1 MSVSSPRASV
11 YFHSLGCPKNRLDT
25 EVMLGSLALEG
36 FAIAERLE
44 DADAVVVNTCSFIE
58 SAREESIRAILEVA
72 ERRESGELRALVV
85 AGCLPQRYGA
95 ELAREL
101 PEVDAFVGTGT
112 FRDIGA
118 ILGEALAGRSRGV
131 YVEAG
136 RTHLYDEHAPRLL
149 VGPVH
154 SAYLKI
160 SEGCDRI
167 CSFCAIPGI
176 RGRFQ
181 SRSPAS
187 VVAEARQLAA
197 AGVRELN
204 LVAQDATAFG
214 KDLPGRPRLAAL
226 LRELDSVEEL
236 DWIRQL
242 YLYPSA
248 IDEPLIQVL
257 ASGRRVLPYVDVPL
271 QHASDRMLRAMKR
284 GTTAERQRRLV
295 ERLRRG
301 IPELT
306 LRSTVIVGFPGE
318 REEDFEE
325 LLAFVRDVRF
335 DRLGVFRYS
344 DEEST
349 AAFALADK
357 VPPALARDRYRRL
370 TELQRGIMREK
381 LEGMVGR
388 EVEVLVDE
396 TTPGTA
402 RGRLASQAPEI
413 DGMVLLQGDVQP
425 GDLVRAR
432 ITGVCDV
439 DLEAQ
444 ASGQARSPAR
454 AGTSHCCPCG
464 SPSSAGCGCAG
475 SPRRCACRSPG
486 PPGTRGA

>member
-1 MSVSSPRASV
+1 VSVAPERASV

-36 FAIAERLE
+36 YAIAERLE

-58 SAREESIRAILEVA
+58 SAREESIRAILDVA

-118 ILGEALAGRSRGV
+118 ILADALAGHSRGV

-149 VGPVH
+149 VGPTH
-154 SAYLKI
+154 SAYVKI
-160 SEGCDRI
+160 SEGCDRV
-167 CSFCAIPGI
+167 CGFCAIPGI

-181 SRSPAS
+181 SRTPAS

-226 LRELDSVEEL
+226 LRELGGVAGL

-248 IDEPLIQVL
+248 VDDELIEVL
-257 ASGRRVLPYVDVPL
+257 GGGGRVLPYVDVPL

-284 GTTAERQRRLV
+284 GTSADRQRRLV
-295 ERLRRG
+295 ERLRAG
-301 IPELT
+301 IPDLT
-306 LRSTVIVGFPGE
+306 LRTTLIVGFPGE
-318 REEDFEE
+318 TDEDFEE
-325 LLAFVRDVRF
+325 LLGFVRDVRF

-344 DEEST
+344 DEEGTS
-349 AAFALADK
+349 AFELDSK
-357 VPPALARDRYRRL
+357 VPRAVARERYRLL
-370 TELQRGIMREK
+370 TDLQREIMREN
-381 LEGMVGR
+381 LEAMVGR
-388 EVEVLVDE
+388 EAPVLVDA
-396 TTPGTA
+396 TTPEPA
-402 RGRLASQAPEI
+402 RGRLSSQAPEI
-413 DGMVLLQGDVQP
+413 DGVVFLKGDAKP
-425 GDLVRAR
+425 GDLVHAR
-432 ITGVCDV
+432 ITGVRDV
-439 DLEAQ
+439 DLEA
-444 ASGQARSPAR
+444 SIV
-454 AGTSHCCPCG
+454 
-464 SPSSAGCGCAG
+464 
-475 SPRRCACRSPG
+475 
-486 PPGTRGA
+486 